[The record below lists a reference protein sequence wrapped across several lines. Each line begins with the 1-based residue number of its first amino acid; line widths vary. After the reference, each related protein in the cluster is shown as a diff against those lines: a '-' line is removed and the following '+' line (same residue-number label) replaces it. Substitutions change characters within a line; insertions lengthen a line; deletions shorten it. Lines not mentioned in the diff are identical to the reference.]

1 MPYCPEDIK
10 FNLSYSL
17 HSKFTHET
25 SEVTAVSVNS
35 SEIDPVNFYQPC
47 EYGYPL
53 GVNQNRNFELH
64 YAGEIEL
71 SDGRTFDH
79 VWTGVFQNPNQSPA
93 GSTFHYLFKNGNNEL
108 ALYIED
114 HNDPLLQNHD
124 PEIYNSF
131 FPYSGNVVN
140 ETTIPDFVFGSCNE
154 DADGNLLSA
163 CVAGD
168 SSISQWLRVLI
179 IESGGNQLILGA
191 DQICRQYISPTIT
204 QIGGC
209 CPTISVSAQVGRDGP
224 LNTFSFDPYAPGS
237 FPPINLTDRFM
248 VEIPYFTRRYPTNGS
263 WTAESKLI
271 FDTLG
276 EAQNFVANIA
286 PGLID
291 IVIQDFLAAN
301 SITRQIGYFNRIWPE
316 NLFAVGPVTAA
327 MQRALLGADSDY
339 PLSAEDTAAIGK
351 YTVVGN
357 YGFTNYLG
365 FVSYESDDCDPGGD
379 PGGGGGGGGGGNPC
393 DPITEV
399 CHTVNGSYSTFQK
412 ISVCDIDQEDAS
424 EKFDALVPNGAI
436 NITKT
441 HTQQVSDPETNE
453 YSYEIPI
460 FDDFFDKTVLAEEL
474 VKALNNI
481 CYYNNLLTTTDFDN
495 LKIYE
500 HYLGETQRQPTW
512 SAAPASWG
520 VATPG
525 YAGGAS
531 TIGVGILTKDVENLT
546 KNPDFDQFCKNTKGL
561 RAESNGTQE
570 NNLSDLASRVKR
582 TKFKLVFV
590 KDPDNDKLLRGYLIE
605 DTASGAAVLARGG
618 YSPYSILGNSSGT
631 GSKTVVDAV
640 KAYLGQA
647 ENEVKKLKKIL
658 NIKDLTQLDIC
669 STLANLK
676 DQRNSVDIV
685 FQHVYPQLTYTVTI
699 EYEKT
704 TETPNS
710 CTDSSPVTTSHTK
723 TVTNKNFVAGGSIN
737 INGFA

>member
-10 FNLSYSL
+10 FNLSYTL
-17 HSKFTHET
+17 HSNFTHET
-25 SEVTAVSVNS
+25 SE
-35 SEIDPVNFYQPC
+35 IDPNVNFYSPC
-47 EYGYPL
+47 ESKYPL
-53 GVNQNRNFELH
+53 GLNQNRNFELH
-64 YAGEIEL
+64 YAGEIQL

-79 VWTGVFQNPNQSPA
+79 VWTGVVQNPNQSPV

-154 DADGNLLSA
+154 DSDGNLLSA

-168 SSISQWLRVLI
+168 SSMSQWLRVLI
-179 IESGGNQLILGA
+179 IDGNQVVLGA

-204 QIGGC
+204 QIGSCC
-209 CPTISVSAQVGRDGP
+209 CPTTFTVYAGREYKAHFVTP
-224 LNTFSFDPYAPGS
+224 QRLEVQ
-237 FPPINLTDRFM
+237 I
-248 VEIPYFTRRYPTNGS
+248 IPYYNYLDYSHYPGGVIVSYASESQAEQFCSDSANYADPVDISAAYFYSTISPGCSAALLTRTINSTPTVYGPCLSMVDGS
-263 WTAESKLI
+263 TFWTISSY
-271 FDTLG
+271 
-276 EAQNFVANIA
+276 
-286 PGLID
+286 
-291 IVIQDFLAAN
+291 
-301 SITRQIGYFNRIWPE
+301 SITYSCEAGGDP
-316 NLFAVGPVTAA
+316 GDP
-327 MQRALLGADSDY
+327 G
-339 PLSAEDTAAIGK
+339 
-351 YTVVGN
+351 
-357 YGFTNYLG
+357 
-365 FVSYESDDCDPGGD
+365 DPGGD
-379 PGGGGGGGGGGNPC
+379 PGGGGGGGGGNPC
-393 DPITEV
+393 GPIPVV
-399 CHTVNGSYSTFQK
+399 CHTVNGSYSTSQK

-546 KNPDFDQFCKNTKGL
+546 KDPYFDQFCKNTKGL

-570 NNLSDLASRVKR
+570 NNLSDLVSRVKR

-685 FQHVYPQLTYTVTI
+685 FPHVYPQLTYTITI
-699 EYEKT
+699 EYDKT
-704 TETPNS
+704 TEIPDS
-710 CTDSSPVTTSHTK
+710 CRDSLPVTTSHTK
-723 TVTNKNFVAGGSIN
+723 TVTDKTFEAGSTII